1 MHASDSPNQDPK
13 PTLRASVDWRDV
25 ATKVAECVVGIY
37 VFLDAECISRG
48 SGFLF
53 NDEGLVFTA
62 AHVLNNGKPFS
73 ASELADPKLR
83 IMVKIRGR
91 PIEQYHQGMPSLLVE
106 SEAFKDRLMI
116 DLAGLNPIRSP
127 SSPTPYLVTKIRP
140 PVLGEAVLIAGFSDE
155 AYPPFSFPQR
165 LNPSLEGFPALMAAR
180 HGAGF
185 DVDLGLL
192 LVKSGIV
199 ASSFGYTFGGKG
211 GEVKGHTFFVD
222 NGLHSGASGGPVV
235 DAGGEVFGVVT
246 ERSITRL
253 GHDPQ
258 PDLFVPAGS
267 THAMTIEPLLAIK

>member
-1 MHASDSPNQDPK
+1 
-13 PTLRASVDWRDV
+13 V
-25 ATKVAECVVGIY
+25 AAKVAECVVGIY

-62 AHVLNNGKPFS
+62 AHVLNSGKPFS

-91 PIEQYHQGMPSLLVE
+91 PIEQYHQGMPSLLVD
-106 SEAFKDRLMI
+106 SDAFKDRLMI
-116 DLAGLNPIRSP
+116 DLAGLNPIRPP
-127 SSPTPYLVTKIRP
+127 STPTPHLVTKIRP
-140 PVLGEAVLIAGFSDE
+140 PVLGEPVLIAGFSDE
-155 AYPPFSFPQR
+155 AYPPFAFPQR
-165 LNPSLEGFPALMAAR
+165 LKPSLEGFPALMAAR

-199 ASSFGYTFGGKG
+199 ASSFGYTFGGKK

-235 DAGGEVFGVVT
+235 DAAGEVFGVVT
-246 ERSITRL
+246 ERSVTRL
-253 GHDPQ
+253 GHGPQ
-258 PDLFVPAGS
+258 PDLLVPAGS
-267 THAMTIEPLLAIK
+267 THALTIEPLLAIK